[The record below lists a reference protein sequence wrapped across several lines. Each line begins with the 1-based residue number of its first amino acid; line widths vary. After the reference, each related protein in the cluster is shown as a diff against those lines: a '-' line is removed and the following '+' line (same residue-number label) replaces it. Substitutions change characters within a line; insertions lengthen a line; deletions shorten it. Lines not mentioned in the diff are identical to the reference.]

1 MVLERCAFET
11 ERLAVAAWTLDPPA
25 DLPARVATVLTA
37 TTTQFLPPDWQGD
50 YTEDRAR
57 TWIAERDAESPTL
70 LVTDRTSGDT
80 VGLVI
85 LFEESHPSS
94 TDAAPAIEARPAEP
108 GSIDVRLG
116 YVLAESHWGRG
127 LASELVAGLVEWC
140 RGEPAIA
147 SIAGGVEVDNAASA
161 RVLTKNGFTLV
172 DTGDDGPPGEE
183 LYRLQL
189 R

>member
-1 MVLERCAFET
+1 MTFERCAFET
-11 ERLAVAAWTLDPPA
+11 ERLTVAEWRIDPPA
-25 DLPARVATVLTA
+25 DLPSRVATVLTA
-37 TTTQFLPPDWQGD
+37 TTTSFLPPDWQGD
-50 YTEDRAR
+50 YSEDRAR

-70 LVTDRTSGDT
+70 LVTDRASGTT

-85 LFEESHPSS
+85 LFEEPRPES
-94 TDAAPAIEARPAEP
+94 TDAEPAIEARPAEP
-108 GSIDVRLG
+108 GSLDVRLG
-116 YVLAESHWGRG
+116 YVLAESQWGRG
-127 LASELVAGLVEWC
+127 LASELVAGLVGWC
-140 RGEPAIA
+140 RGQPAIA